1 MLRSLILA
9 LTVSTIP
16 AVADIFDI
24 AACTQGWVC
33 SDGPWL
39 RWLAPIPE
47 PASIALLGGAM
58 LFITAGGRRV
68 RRRKPNRF

>member
-1 MLRSLILA
+1 MQRRIAMFRFLILA

-16 AVADIFDI
+16 DIFNI
-24 AACTQGWVC
+24 AVSEPGWVC

-47 PASIALLGGAM
+47 PASIA
-58 LFITAGGRRV
+58 
-68 RRRKPNRF
+68 